1 MDEKNLKDFRTCKK
15 LANQGKSKI
24 PPEKFR
30 VIDENLFKDVQMDK
44 ESISSSGMML
54 EKQTTYNSEN
64 QYGKSSSEGEDDK
77 GFDDQLD
84 IDEDFDDEDPSSIK
98 EGKVP

>member
-1 MDEKNLKDFRTCKK
+1 MDD
-15 LANQGKSKI
+15 
-24 PPEKFR
+24 
-30 VIDENLFKDVQMDK
+30 NLFKDVSNDK
-44 ESISSSGMML
+44 ESISSTGMSL
-54 EKQTTYNSEN
+54 EKQKTYNTEN
-64 QYGKSSSEGEDDK
+64 QFGRSSSEGEDDK

>member
-1 MDEKNLKDFRTCKK
+1 MDD
-15 LANQGKSKI
+15 
-24 PPEKFR
+24 
-30 VIDENLFKDVQMDK
+30 NLFKDVQMDK
-44 ESISSSGMML
+44 ESISSSEMSL
-54 EKQTTYNSEN
+54 EKQKTYISKN
-64 QYGKSSSEGEDDK
+64 QYGRSSSEGEDDK